1 MKVFISF
8 VLFGQKVLLV
18 SRWSFWIWPSLCQ
31 SLSVKFVII
40 LKAQIVTP
48 NIRLVMVILC
58 KKMKWAIACGWRET
72 FSGSHIYLFCA
83 ANSFWAFSYWNEDHQ
98 NCIKTF
104 SCAHSLAF
112 LGPPGAPEVAQGSP
126 GGPTGP
132 QMVAKSSQKAKN
144 GIKMVVKS
152 SQKTKNSVKKN
163 NYAAVISLSTG
174 TLHMPTSQG
183 VGGRSAFT
191 IDPRSIHFWPRKDC
205 YVTQLPF

>member
-40 LKAQIVTP
+40 VKAQNVTP

-83 ANSFWAFSYWNEDHQ
+83 ENSFCTFSYWNEDHQ
-98 NCIKTF
+98 NCIKSFFYFVKRCICIYVDIYSVNTNRF
-104 SCAHSLAF
+104 HCGQLKVTQKNPLHSLLQIHMHFMLAI
-112 LGPPGAPEVAQGSP
+112 
-126 GGPTGP
+126 TGCNYCGRR
-132 QMVAKSSQKAKN
+132 KSFMYS
-144 GIKMVVKS
+144 
-152 SQKTKNSVKKN
+152 
-163 NYAAVISLSTG
+163 
-174 TLHMPTSQG
+174 
-183 VGGRSAFT
+183 
-191 IDPRSIHFWPRKDC
+191 
-205 YVTQLPF
+205 

>member
-40 LKAQIVTP
+40 VKAQNVTP

-83 ANSFWAFSYWNEDHQ
+83 ANSFYAFLYWNEDHQ
-98 NCIKTF
+98 NCIKNFFNFVKRWIYSVNTNHF
-104 SCAHSLAF
+104 HCGQLKVMQKNPVHSLLQIHKHFMLAITECNYC
-112 LGPPGAPEVAQGSP
+112 GRR
-126 GGPTGP
+126 
-132 QMVAKSSQKAKN
+132 
-144 GIKMVVKS
+144 
-152 SQKTKNSVKKN
+152 KTFMYS
-163 NYAAVISLSTG
+163 
-174 TLHMPTSQG
+174 
-183 VGGRSAFT
+183 
-191 IDPRSIHFWPRKDC
+191 
-205 YVTQLPF
+205 